1 MIGPNSRYTGVDTG
15 SVTVDVDGE
24 QHVVRYLRRRFVPS
38 PSGTVTLLRHPVQQ
52 GDRVDNLSA
61 FYFTDPTQFWR
72 ICDAN
77 NVLRPDEMVETVGRS
92 LAIVLP
98 LR

>member
-1 MIGPNSRYTGVDTG
+1 MIDSSSRYASVPTGTITA
-15 SVTVDVDGE
+15 TVDDE
-24 QHVVRYLRRRFVPS
+24 PRSIRYLRRRFIP
-38 PSGTVTLLRHPVQQ
+38 TQTQAVTLLRHIVRQ
-52 GDRVDNLSA
+52 GNRVDGLSA
-61 FYFTDPTQFWR
+61 FYFTDPLQFWR

-77 NVLRPDEMVETVGRS
+77 KVLRPDELVETIGRS

>member
-1 MIGPNSRYTGVDTG
+1 MITPTSRYANLDTG
-15 SVTVDVDGE
+15 TVAVNVDGE
-24 QHVVRYLRRRFVPS
+24 PRQVRYLRRRFIP
-38 PSGTVTLLRHPVQQ
+38 PPAGMITLVQHTIQQ

-61 FYFTDPTQFWR
+61 FYFTDPLQFWR

-77 NVLRPDEMVETVGRS
+77 NVLHPDEVLSPIGRS
-92 LAIVLP
+92 VAIILP